1 MPQLTQLALTQFKN
15 YAARQF
21 FFDKRIVGITGL
33 NGVGKTNLLDAIHF
47 LCLTKSYFTKTDQ
60 SAVRHGEIGFRL
72 EGIFDRSSFAE
83 KVSCV
88 LRENGRKEISVN
100 GSAIQKQ
107 TDHIGNY
114 PLIFIAPDDTLL
126 ITGESKVR
134 RSYLDQLIAQL
145 DPDYLRNLMTYNKLL
160 QQRNAL
166 LKEMAEQGATHST
179 VLAVIDQQT
188 IPAGTYLHKARIK
201 TITDLI
207 PQILLLYNKIAEKP
221 DEATE
226 EISIQF
232 NSQLGI
238 LDFEQLLANNQH
250 RDILLHRTTQ
260 GPHRDDLSFSMQ
272 GQAFKTIA
280 SQGQRKSLLFALKLA
295 ALHVLEKKNDSP
307 PLLLLDDLFEKLDEV
322 RVQNLIKLVFEQTVS
337 QVFITDTSAN
347 RLASNL
353 QKLNL
358 PYQVCCV

>member
-1 MPQLTQLALTQFKN
+1 MPQLTQLSLTQFKN
-15 YAARQF
+15 YASSQF

-33 NGVGKTNLLDAIHF
+33 NGVGKTNFLDAIHF

-60 SAVRHGEIGFRL
+60 AAVRHGEIGFRL
-72 EGIFDRSSFAE
+72 EGMFERSSFTE

-88 LRENGRKEISVN
+88 LRESGKKEISVN
-100 GSAIQKQ
+100 GSSIQKQ

-134 RSYLDQLIAQL
+134 RAYLDQLIAQL
-145 DPDYLRNLMTYNKLL
+145 YPDYLRNLITYNKLL

-166 LKEMAEQGATHST
+166 LKEMAEKKTNHST
-179 VLAVIDQQT
+179 VLAAIDQQT
-188 IPAGTYLHKARIK
+188 IPAGNYLHKARVK
-201 TITDLI
+201 TINDLI
-207 PQILLLYNKIAEKP
+207 PQILRLYNKIAEKP
-221 DEATE
+221 GESTE

-232 NSQLGI
+232 NSQL
-238 LDFEQLLANNQH
+238 DHFNFEQLLANNQQ
-250 RDILLHRTTQ
+250 RDIFLQRTTQ
-260 GPHRDDLSFSMQ
+260 GPHRDDIFIGMH
-272 GQAFKTIA
+272 GQAFKVIA

-295 ALHVLEKKNDSP
+295 ALHILEKKNDSP

-358 PYQVCCV
+358 PYQICCL